1 MAAALSSAASGKD
14 AREVRRARAVSRTS
28 RDGASKLE
36 ASSSILL
43 VDDDRESLR
52 ALRAVLE
59 PLGQRVVTARSG
71 EEALRQLLHTDFAV
85 VLLDMRM
92 PGLDGLET
100 ARYIHARPRTRHIP
114 IVFLTAH
121 ADDVEQVFRA
131 YEAGAVD
138 YVVKPFHPDVLRG
151 KVSVFVELQRARS
164 EHVREARARAEA
176 EAIASTV
183 GKLQS
188 VSDAALA
195 HLDVRELLRE
205 ILKRARSVFDADT
218 AALLLRDGEQAS
230 LTLLAGEGIEPSVET
245 LDLAREGGMLGAALR
260 GSSLSRGD
268 LVEPERLP
276 GALRECGLRSLI
288 AAPLPGASEPAG
300 VLCLGSRSAR
310 RFSDEDLVVLG
321 LSADRAAIA
330 IEHARSYEREHGL
343 VETLQHHLLPD
354 RLPQFPGLVMAARY
368 RAGEHAA
375 QVGGDW
381 YDAINLPDG
390 SLGLVIGDVVGH
402 GIGAA
407 TMMGELRAAL
417 RAYAVTESR
426 SPARALARLNSLV
439 AGTHGAMVATL
450 LYMVIDADGSR
461 VAFASAGHPP
471 PLLMTSDGS
480 IRFLEH
486 RFAAPLGARAYPD
499 FKDFESELEP
509 GSTVLLYTDGLVERR
524 RETIDVGLER
534 LSKVLREGPA
544 DLEQLCSN
552 ILARVQQGAGI
563 QDDIALLAVRR
574 LERPGGSLDLEL
586 PAEPA
591 SVPLSRHRLERWLSS
606 TDASPDDVFAITLAA
621 NEACSNAIEHA
632 YGPERGFTFRLL
644 ARRSSDVIMIKVLDS
659 GRWRTPRGSD
669 RGRGLRIIEQLM
681 DAVEVQR
688 TATGTTVQMRKAL
701 AGNDR
706 S

>member
-1 MAAALSSAASGKD
+1 
-14 AREVRRARAVSRTS
+14 
-28 RDGASKLE
+28 
-36 ASSSILL
+36 
-43 VDDDRESLR
+43 
-52 ALRAVLE
+52 LRAVLE
-59 PLGQRVVTARSG
+59 PLGQRLVTARSG
-71 EEALRQLLHTDFAV
+71 DAALRQLLHGDFAV
-85 VLLDMRM
+85 ILLDMRM

-138 YVVKPFHPDVLRG
+138 YVVKPFNPEVLRG
-151 KVSVFVELQRARS
+151 KVSVFVELQHARS

-195 HLDVRELLRE
+195 HLELGELLRE
-205 ILKRARSVFDADT
+205 ILKRARTVFGADT
-218 AALLLRDGEQAS
+218 AGLLLRDGERAS
-230 LTLLAGEGIEPSVET
+230 LTLDTGYGVERSFEPLDHTPDGELFGSV
-245 LDLAREGGMLGAALR
+245 LGGSALNVPDLR
-260 GSSLSRGD
+260 GT
-268 LVEPERLP
+268 EALP
-276 GALRECGLRSLI
+276 GALQGCGLRSLI
-288 AAPLPGASEPAG
+288 AAPLPAANAPLGA
-300 VLCLGSRSAR
+300 LCLGSRSAR
-310 RFSDEDLVVLG
+310 RFSAEDLVVLG
-321 LSADRAAIA
+321 LSADRAAVA
-330 IEHARSYEREHGL
+330 IEHARNYEREHGL

-368 RAGEHAA
+368 QPGERAA

-390 SLGLVIGDVVGH
+390 GLGLVIGDVVGH

-417 RAYAVTESR
+417 RAYAVTESG
-426 SPARALARLNSLV
+426 SPARVLARLNSLV

-450 LYMVIDADGSR
+450 LYMVIDEDGSH

-471 PLLMTSDGS
+471 PLLMTADGS
-480 IRFLEH
+480 TRFLEH
-486 RFAAPLGARAYPD
+486 RFAAPLGATTHPG
-499 FKDFESELEP
+499 FKDWECQLGP
-509 GSTVLLYTDGLVERR
+509 GSTMLLYTDGLVERR

-534 LSKVLREGPA
+534 LSKALREGPA
-544 DLEQLCSN
+544 DLEQLCSS
-552 ILARVQQGAGI
+552 ILARVQQGAGT

-574 LERPGGSLDLEL
+574 LDHAGGSLDLEL
-586 PAEPA
+586 PAEPS
-591 SVPLSRHRLERWLSS
+591 SVPLSRHRLQRWLSNA
-606 TDASPDDVFAITLAA
+606 DASPDDVFAITLAA

-632 YGPERGFTFRLL
+632 YGPERGFTFKLR
-644 ARRSSDVIMIKVLDS
+644 AKRSSDVIVIEVLDS

-688 TATGTTVQMRKAL
+688 TDTGTTVQMRKAL
-701 AGNDR
+701 ADHER
-706 S
+706 P

>member
-1 MAAALSSAASGKD
+1 MAAALSSTTFEPEA
-14 AREVRRARAVSRTS
+14 RRARAISLTPPS
-28 RDGASKLE
+28 MAPKPAPMST
-36 ASSSILL
+36 SILL
-43 VDDDRESLR
+43 VDDDSESLR

-59 PLGQRVVTARSG
+59 PLGQRLVMARSG
-71 EEALRQLLHTDFAV
+71 EDALRQLLHGDFAV
-85 VLLDMRM
+85 ILLDMRM

-100 ARYIHARPRTRHIP
+100 ARYIHARQRTRHIP

-131 YEAGAVD
+131 YAAGAVD
-138 YVVKPFHPDVLRG
+138 YVVKPFHPEVLRG
-151 KVSVFVELQRARS
+151 KVAVFVELQHARS
-164 EHVREARARAEA
+164 EHIREARARAEA
-176 EAIASTV
+176 EAIARTV

-195 HLDVRELLRE
+195 HLEVGELLRE
-205 ILKRARSVFDADT
+205 ILKRAGSVFDADT
-218 AALLLRDGEQAS
+218 AGLLLRDGEEAS
-230 LTLLAGEGIEPSVET
+230 LTLVTSYGVERSFEALERTPDEEILGSV
-245 LDLAREGGMLGAALR
+245 LR
-260 GSSLSRGD
+260 GSPQNM
-268 LVEPERLP
+268 PELLGTEALP
-276 GALRECGLRSLI
+276 GALKACGLRSLI
-288 AAPLPGASEPAG
+288 AAPLPGASEPLG

-354 RLPQFPGLVMAARY
+354 RLPQVPGLLMAARY
-368 RAGEHAA
+368 RPGERAA

-381 YDAINLPDG
+381 YDAIILPDEG
-390 SLGLVIGDVVGH
+390 LGLVIGDVVGH

-417 RAYAVTESR
+417 RAYAVTEPR
-426 SPARALARLNSLV
+426 SPGRVLAQLNSLV
-439 AGTHGAMVATL
+439 NGTHGAMVATL

-461 VAFASAGHPP
+461 VVFASAGHPP

-480 IRFLEH
+480 TRFLEY
-486 RFAAPLGARAYPD
+486 RFAAPLGATSYPD
-499 FKDFESELEP
+499 FEDWESELDP

-534 LSKVLREGPA
+534 LSRAMREGPA
-544 DLEQLCSN
+544 DLEQLCSD

-574 LERPGGSLDLEL
+574 LQQASESLDLEL

-591 SVPLSRHRLERWLSS
+591 SVPLSRHRLERWLSNF
-606 TDASPDDVFAITLAA
+606 DACPDDVFAITLAA

-632 YGPERGFTFRLL
+632 YGPQSGSTFRLL
-644 ARRSSDVIMIKVLDS
+644 AKRSSDVIVIKVSDS
-659 GRWRTPRGSD
+659 GRWRTPRGSE
-669 RGRGLRIIEQLM
+669 RGRGLRIIGHLM
-681 DAVEVQR
+681 DAVDVQR
-688 TATGTTVQMRKAL
+688 TATGTTVRMRKAL
-701 AGNDR
+701 ADH
-706 S
+706 

>member
-1 MAAALSSAASGKD
+1 MAATLSSTASNPEAQQALAISRTPPSAASRS
-14 AREVRRARAVSRTS
+14 AP
-28 RDGASKLE
+28 AST
-36 ASSSILL
+36 SILL
-43 VDDDRESLR
+43 VDDDSESLR
-52 ALRAVLE
+52 ALHAVLE
-59 PLGQRVVTARSG
+59 PLGQRLVTAHSG
-71 EEALRQLLHTDFAV
+71 EEALRQLLHGDFAV
-85 VLLDMRM
+85 ILLDMRM

-131 YEAGAVD
+131 YAAGAVD

-151 KVSVFVELQRARS
+151 KVSVFVELQHARS

-195 HLDVRELLRE
+195 HLEMGELLRE
-205 ILKRARSVFDADT
+205 ILKRARTVFDADT
-218 AALLLRDGEQAS
+218 AGLLLRDGGQAS
-230 LTLLAGEGIEPSVET
+230 LTLVTGYGVERSFEPLDDPPEEEMFGSV
-245 LDLAREGGMLGAALR
+245 LR
-260 GSSLSRGD
+260 GSPLNMPELRGA
-268 LVEPERLP
+268 ESLP
-276 GALRECGLRSLI
+276 GALQACGLRSLI
-288 AAPLPGASEPAG
+288 AAPLPAGSEPLG

-330 IEHARSYEREHGL
+330 IEHARSYEREHGF

-354 RLPQFPGLVMAARY
+354 RLPQFPGLAMAARY
-368 RAGEHAA
+368 RPGERAA

-390 SLGLVIGDVVGH
+390 ALGLVIGDVVGH

-417 RAYAVTESR
+417 RAYAVTESP
-426 SPARALARLNSLV
+426 SPARVLARLNSLV
-439 AGTHGAMVATL
+439 ARTHGAMVATL

-471 PLLMTSDGS
+471 PLLMRSDGTT
-480 IRFLEH
+480 RFLEH
-486 RFAAPLGARAYPD
+486 RFAAPLGATKYPD
-499 FKDFESELEP
+499 FQDWESELDA

-574 LERPGGSLDLEL
+574 LEHAGGSLDLEL

-591 SVPLSRHRLERWLSS
+591 SVPLSRHRLERWLSN

-644 ARRSSDVIMIKVLDS
+644 AKRSSDVIVIKVLDS

-681 DAVEVQR
+681 DAVDVRR

-701 AGNDR
+701 AGHER
-706 S
+706 P